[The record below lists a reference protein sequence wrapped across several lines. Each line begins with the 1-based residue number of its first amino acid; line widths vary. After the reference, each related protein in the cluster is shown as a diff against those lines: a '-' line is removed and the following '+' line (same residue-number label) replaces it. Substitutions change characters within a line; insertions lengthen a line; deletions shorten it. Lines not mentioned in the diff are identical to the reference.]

1 MQKATN
7 DSLHFRARAGNFSTH
22 GSRRGVNMLGWDEG
36 TKEDMTPDQERAA
49 LIAHN
54 RRLQDMLKHGELTAA
69 DRKTIGRDL
78 AVSSLRLS
86 ELRPQTKKGREVL
99 MERYILDVLKEV
111 LPHETW
117 KEAVDEAYKRMAR
130 FNGRTGN
137 GRT

>member
-54 RRLQDMLKHGELTAA
+54 RSLQDMLKHRALTAA

-78 AVSSLRLS
+78 AASSLRLA

-111 LPHETW
+111 LPHEAW
-117 KEAVDEAYKRMAR
+117 KSAVDEAYKRMAR